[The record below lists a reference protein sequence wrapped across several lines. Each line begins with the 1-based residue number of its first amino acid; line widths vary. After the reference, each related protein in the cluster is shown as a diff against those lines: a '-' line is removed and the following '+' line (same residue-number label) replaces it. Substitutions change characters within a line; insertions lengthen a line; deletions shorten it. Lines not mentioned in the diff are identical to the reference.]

1 MWLIE
6 RESGFQKGLL
16 QWSYTTT
23 LFPKWN
29 PKIFNLKELS
39 LRCLKAGLLSQP
51 CKTLSGRQ
59 MKRSTPH
66 SKTDYTVKANV
77 LVSTRKLTGGRR
89 ELQEMFQS
97 LPAPYYTHNNPV
109 KHTKPSE
116 INLHMIC
123 HFQILHLSDIPRSL
137 LKGQGSWGILWSSDV
152 LFVVFCRH
160 TWSTCS
166 EQQGVMPG
174 CSGSSSLL
182 CKHSILLHFQPVFPL
197 LTIFFHGVPALPQSV
212 KSKYFQA
219 T

>member
-152 LFVVFCRH
+152 LLCCVLQAHMEHLLWAAGSDARLLR
-160 TWSTCS
+160 
-166 EQQGVMPG
+166 EQQPAVQTQHSPAFSA
-174 CSGSSSLL
+174 CVPPPHHIFPWGSSTTTVS
-182 CKHSILLHFQPVFPL
+182 
-197 LTIFFHGVPALPQSV
+197 
-212 KSKYFQA
+212 
-219 T
+219 